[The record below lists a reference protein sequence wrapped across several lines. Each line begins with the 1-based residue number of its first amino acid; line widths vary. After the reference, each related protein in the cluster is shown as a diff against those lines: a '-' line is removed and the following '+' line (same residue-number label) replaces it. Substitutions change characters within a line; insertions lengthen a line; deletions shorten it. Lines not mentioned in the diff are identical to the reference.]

1 MSDVVPAQTSAL
13 SFSSRPTTLA
23 KNMRSAAFLLAAGCL
38 IASAECFAPA
48 APARRTT
55 APRHH
60 HRAAARPRRTT
71 ALRMG
76 LFDAL
81 ASAFSNEDF
90 QSEDR
95 RVRASHILVASEL
108 QARSERRGGA
118 RE

>member
-1 MSDVVPAQTSAL
+1 
-13 SFSSRPTTLA
+13 
-23 KNMRSAAFLLAAGCL
+23 
-38 IASAECFAPA
+38 
-48 APARRTT
+48 
-55 APRHH
+55 
-60 HRAAARPRRTT
+60 
-71 ALRMG
+71 MG